1 MLLGLILSILTATYT
16 VVSTTEVEASGV
28 IPNNST
34 YEYSRTADSGKK
46 GQMTAG
52 NGTTL
57 RLEGWDDCVIEE
69 VVLVMHSNKGS
80 GKGVLRMTIGGD
92 VVWEILDKPFAH
104 QQWAGAYSAEWV
116 NVRQAINATVPTGG
130 LVQIQIAATENS
142 LYISEYRI
150 RYTAPSPSK
159 YMVRFST
166 GLDIAPEALT
176 EQSAGAGVV
185 LPQWVDT
192 AGWRFVGWSEVE
204 LEDECTVLKNSEILH
219 ALSKYYPKQDTQL
232 WAIYQSGD
240 RVAKSTKDYVS
251 GDYLIAMKNATTEL
265 VGKDVAAAMCG
276 GVVAEEGQVVTE
288 ELIVTRDDEA
298 WVIDNSVWT
307 EDMVYAVELGS
318 DSTLTMQHVSSS
330 EWIGY
335 EGSHL
340 ASVQSVWQ
348 YKVLDDGT
356 LAVYY
361 MVGKQGYALYMG
373 NGLHGADVSIT
384 AHSQPMKIERWTE
397 NAFMLFPA
405 QIAEYTCWPLGR
417 GNGIERVLGPS
428 QAVEGEAIYMLG
440 NYVLYIK
447 DGRKYLK
454 LLHK

>member
-16 VVSTTEVEASGV
+16 VTSTTEVEVSGV

-116 NVRQAINATVPTGG
+116 NVRQTINATVPTGG

-150 RYTAPSPSK
+150 RYTAPSPAK
-159 YMVRFST
+159 YMVHFST

-204 LEDECTVLKNSEILH
+204 MEEECTALKNSEILH
-219 ALSKYYPKQDTQL
+219 ALSKYYPQRDTRL
-232 WAIYQSGD
+232 WAVYMNGEKTVKS
-240 RVAKSTKDYVS
+240 VADYVN
-251 GDYLIAMKNATTEL
+251 GEYLMVMKNATTEL
-265 VGKDVAAAMCG
+265 AGKDVAAAMRG
-276 GVVAEEGQVVTE
+276 AVVTEEGQVVTKP
-288 ELIVTRDDEA
+288 VVVAKDDEA
-298 WVIDNSVWT
+298 WVMDNSVWT
-307 EDMVYAVELGS
+307 EDMVYVLEMGD
-318 DSTLTMQHVSSS
+318 DSTLTIQHISSG

-335 EGSHL
+335 EGSRL
-340 ASVQSVWQ
+340 INRQSVWQ
-348 YKVLDDGT
+348 YKVVDDGT
-356 LAVYY
+356 LVVYY
-361 MVGKQGYALYMG
+361 TIGKQSYALYMD
-373 NGLHGADVSIT
+373 NGLHATDLTIT
-384 AHSQPMKIERWTE
+384 AYAQPMKVERWTE
-397 NAFMLFPA
+397 NALMLFPA
-405 QIAEYTCWPLGR
+405 QMAEYTSWPLGK
-417 GNGIERVLGPS
+417 GNGIENMFVP
-428 QAVEGEAIYMLG
+428 QQVVEGEALVRVG
-440 NYVLYIK
+440 NYMLYIK

>member
-1 MLLGLILSILTATYT
+1 
-16 VVSTTEVEASGV
+16 
-28 IPNNST
+28 
-34 YEYSRTADSGKK
+34 
-46 GQMTAG
+46 
-52 NGTTL
+52 
-57 RLEGWDDCVIEE
+57 
-69 VVLVMHSNKGS
+69 
-80 GKGVLRMTIGGD
+80 
-92 VVWEILDKPFAH
+92 
-104 QQWAGAYSAEWV
+104 
-116 NVRQAINATVPTGG
+116 
-130 LVQIQIAATENS
+130 
-142 LYISEYRI
+142 
-150 RYTAPSPSK
+150 
-159 YMVRFST
+159 
-166 GLDIAPEALT
+166 
-176 EQSAGAGVV
+176 
-185 LPQWVDT
+185 
-192 AGWRFVGWSEVE
+192 
-204 LEDECTVLKNSEILH
+204 
-219 ALSKYYPKQDTQL
+219 
-232 WAIYQSGD
+232 
-240 RVAKSTKDYVS
+240 
-251 GDYLIAMKNATTEL
+251 
-265 VGKDVAAAMCG
+265 MCG

-307 EDMVYAVELGS
+307 EDMVYAVELGV

-417 GNGIERVLGPS
+417 GNGIESVLGPS

>member
-1 MLLGLILSILTATYT
+1 MLLGLILSVLTATYT

-34 YEYSRTADSGKK
+34 YEYSRTSDSGKK

-57 RLEGWDDCVIEE
+57 RLEGWDECVIEE

-92 VVWEILDKPFAH
+92 VVWEIADKPFAH

-116 NVRQAINATVPTGG
+116 NVRQAINTTVPTGG

-150 RYTAPSPSK
+150 RYTAPLPAK
-159 YMVRFST
+159 YMVHFST
-166 GLDIAPEALT
+166 GLDVAPDPLT
-176 EQSAGAGVV
+176 EHSAGGGVV

-204 LEDECTVLKNSEILH
+204 LAEEYNALKNSEILC
-219 ALSKYYPKQDTQL
+219 ALSRYYPERDTQL
-232 WAIYQSGD
+232 WAVYQNGD
-240 RVAKSTKDYVS
+240 KIVRSMKDGVS
-251 GDYLIAMKNATTEL
+251 GEYLIAMKNAATEL
-265 VGKDVAAAMCG
+265 AGKDKAAAMRG
-276 GVVAEEGQVVTE
+276 GVVADDGQVVTKE
-288 ELIVTRDDEA
+288 VVVVRDEDS

-307 EDMVYAVELGS
+307 EDMVYAVEFVN
-318 DSTLTMQHVSSS
+318 DSTLTMQHISSG

-348 YKVLDDGT
+348 YKVLGDGSI
-356 LAVYY
+356 AAYY
-361 MVGKQGYALYMG
+361 MVGKQAYAMYMG
-373 NGLHGADVSIT
+373 NGLHGAERSIV
-384 AHSQPMKIERWTE
+384 AHSQPMKVERWTE
-397 NAFMLFPA
+397 GALMLFPA
-405 QIAEYTCWPLGR
+405 QMAEYTSWPLGR
-417 GNGIERVLGPS
+417 GNEVERVYVPS
-428 QAVEGEAIYMLG
+428 QQVEGEATVLIG
-440 NYVLYIK
+440 NCVLHIK